1 MDLPG
6 NFIQT
11 VAFCL
16 DSLVSN
22 KMLSLIKDFS
32 SGGMLIAP
40 RSLNTF
46 LYDKEKSLCNHGG
59 SSNRVS
65 PPPDCF
71 FFW

>member
-40 RSLNTF
+40 CSLNTF
-46 LYDKEKSLCNHGG
+46 LYEKEIILQPW
-59 SSNRVS
+59 RI
-65 PPPDCF
+65 
-71 FFW
+71 